1 MVENSGN
8 HFEHQV
14 RVLNRATGSNRK
26 PAGAYGDGTPLAGRR
41 GKTRY
46 QSGPVKDSIQP
57 ENDPHCYPHGSGQGK
72 NNLFYYAGYENS
84 KGDMRP

>member
-1 MVENSGN
+1 VENSGN

-26 PAGAYGDGTPLAGRR
+26 PAGAYGAVLPWQVGGEKPATRADLSKIQFNRKMTLIVTHTEADKA
-41 GKTRY
+41 KTIY
-46 QSGPVKDSIQP
+46 SIMPVTK
-57 ENDPHCYPHGSGQGK
+57 
-72 NNLFYYAGYENS
+72 S